1 MRNET
6 GPGYLLQEH
15 GPAPHLLPPGPTSQR
30 ILRIIIA
37 LQAGDQAKACEPLGA
52 IRDPDPGVALPL
64 PFSLLISPIV
74 FLTFRT
80 SAWSGWGWR
89 DGSEHSLLSPGT

>member
-1 MRNET
+1 MVYVHNCGPCSCGPVAAQFTVVEERARNET
-6 GPGYLLQEH
+6 GPRYLLQEH

-37 LQAGDQAKACEPLGA
+37 LQAGDQAKVCEPLGA

-64 PFSLLISPIV
+64 
-74 FLTFRT
+74 T
-80 SAWSGWGWR
+80 
-89 DGSEHSLLSPGT
+89 